1 MLGLYQQLSL
11 MRVYQF
17 ITLPLV
23 LLLGY
28 VSIYERFEYGAP
40 TRLSLA
46 CIAIGFV
53 AILFNLI
60 FECKTIKVIGA
71 MEIIKELISPEDDWS
86 DFLIW
91 FNNEE
96 NFRLEVSR
104 QIGSIRRSGQDERGR
119 LTSQVQKAMVLLT
132 GQRVQLGVETVERN
146 TDPVPATG

>member
-1 MLGLYQQLSL
+1 
-11 MRVYQF
+11 
-17 ITLPLV
+17 
-23 LLLGY
+23 
-28 VSIYERFEYGAP
+28 
-40 TRLSLA
+40 
-46 CIAIGFV
+46 
-53 AILFNLI
+53 
-60 FECKTIKVIGA
+60 